1 MTPSAD
7 DRHGAPVRVGVRVP
21 HANLEGDVSSL
32 RPWLEQVDRVGLD
45 HVCVGDHVS
54 FHDGRGYDGLIQ
66 ATALAVAHPRLPIH
80 LALYLL
86 PLRHPVLVAR
96 QLSTLASLAPGRIVF
111 GVGIGGEDRHEVEIA
126 GVNPATRGRRTD
138 ESLEVL
144 RALLA
149 GDTVTFHG
157 QHFTIDEATIHPA
170 PDPPIPIL
178 VGGRSDA
185 ALARAARSG
194 DGWIGVWVSPD
205 RFANTTA
212 AVESAARDQGRDG
225 VAWRHELL
233 VWCGFGDTP
242 ADARRH
248 LAPEMENLYKTGFE
262 RFERYA
268 PHGTI
273 DDIADALR
281 SYVDAG
287 ARSFDLVAVAGD
299 ADTALECVAGV
310 RSLLVS

>member
-1 MTPSAD
+1 M
-7 DRHGAPVRVGVRVP
+7 
-21 HANLEGDVSSL
+21 SSL
-32 RPWLEQVDRVGLD
+32 RPWLEQVERLGLD

-66 ATALAVAHPRLPIH
+66 ATALAVAHPRLPVH

-96 QLSTLASLAPGRIVF
+96 QVSTLASLAPGRIVF

-126 GVNPATRGRRTD
+126 GVDPATRGRRTD

-144 RALLA
+144 RGLLA

-157 QHFTIDEATIHPA
+157 EHFTIDGATIHPT

-185 ALARAARSG
+185 ALVRAARYG
-194 DGWIGVWVSPD
+194 DGWLGVWVSPD
-205 RFANTTA
+205 RFSRTTK
-212 AVESAARDQGRDG
+212 AVETSAVEDGREG
-225 VAWRHELL
+225 VTWHHELL

-248 LAPEMENLYKTGFE
+248 LAPAMEGLYKTDFG
-262 RFERYA
+262 RFEQYA
-268 PHGTI
+268 PHGTV
-273 DDIADALR
+273 DDVADALQP
-281 SYVDAG
+281 YVDAG

-299 ADTALECVAGV
+299 DDTALDCVAGV